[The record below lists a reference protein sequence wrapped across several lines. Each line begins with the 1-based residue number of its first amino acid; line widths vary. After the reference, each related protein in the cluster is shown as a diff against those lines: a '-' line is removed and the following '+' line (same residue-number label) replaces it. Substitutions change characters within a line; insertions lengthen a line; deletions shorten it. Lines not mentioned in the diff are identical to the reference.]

1 MLLSRH
7 TRRRE
12 FITFVGAAT
21 AWPLAAR
28 AQQPTMP
35 VIGFLGS
42 ASPDSYSTRLRVF
55 REGLKEA
62 GYVEGEN
69 VQIEYRWAGAQNDLL
84 ATLVADLVQHQVA
97 VIVAASGTPGA
108 LAAKAATTTIPIV
121 FGVAVDPVKEGFVAS
136 LSHPGGNLTGVTNL
150 NVEIGPKRLE
160 LMHTVVPAAMHF
172 GVLVDPTGADLA
184 NTFVRSV
191 QTAAEKLGLQID
203 VLNASNERDFDSV
216 FAALA
221 QLRTD
226 ALIIGPST
234 FFSARS
240 EQLGALALRHAVPA
254 IFQYGPFAR
263 AGGLLSYS
271 TDETEYYH
279 LVGLYTGRI
288 LKGEKPG
295 DLPVQR
301 STKVELIINLK
312 TAKALGITIPLSLLG
327 RADEVIE

>member
-1 MLLSRH
+1 M
-7 TRRRE
+7 RRRD
-12 FITFVGAAT
+12 FTKGIVGSAI
-21 AWPLAAR
+21 AWPLSAR
-28 AQQPTMP
+28 AQQPAMP

-69 VQIEYRWAGAQNDLL
+69 VKIEYRWAGAQNDLL
-84 ATLVADLVQHQVA
+84 PMLAADLVQHQVA

-108 LAAKAATTTIPIV
+108 LAAKAATATIPIV

-136 LSHPGGNLTGVTNL
+136 LSHPGGNLTGITNL

-160 LMHTVVPAAMHF
+160 FMHTVVPAAMHF

-184 NTFVRSV
+184 NAFVRSV
-191 QTAAEKLGLQID
+191 QTAAEKLGLQIH
-203 VLNASNERDFDSV
+203 VLNASNERDFNSAFD
-216 FAALA
+216 ALA
-221 QLRTD
+221 QLHAD
-226 ALIIGPST
+226 ALIIGPSV

-240 EQLGALALRHAVPA
+240 EQLGALARRHAVPA

-263 AGGLLSYS
+263 AGGLLSYG

-295 DLPVQR
+295 DLPVQE
-301 STKVELIINLK
+301 STKIELIINLK
-312 TAKALGITIPLSLLG
+312 TAKALGIAIPLSLLG

>member
-1 MLLSRH
+1 M
-7 TRRRE
+7 RRRDLVKG
-12 FITFVGAAT
+12 IVGSALS
-21 AWPLAAR
+21 WPLSSR
-28 AQQPTMP
+28 AQQPALP

-69 VQIEYRWAGAQNDLL
+69 VKIEYRWAGAQNDLL
-84 ATLVADLVQHQVA
+84 PMLAADLVQHQVA

-108 LAAKAATTTIPIV
+108 LAAKAATATIPI
-121 FGVAVDPVKEGFVAS
+121 
-136 LSHPGGNLTGVTNL
+136 GVTNL

-160 LMHTVVPAAMHF
+160 LMHTVVPAAIHF

-184 NTFVRSV
+184 NAFVRSV
-191 QTAAEKLGLQID
+191 QTAAEKLGLQIH
-203 VLNASNERDFDSV
+203 VLNASNERDFNSAFDT
-216 FAALA
+216 LA
-221 QLRTD
+221 QLHAD

-234 FFSARS
+234 FFAVRG

-263 AGGLLSYS
+263 AGGLLSYG
-271 TDETEYYH
+271 TDETQYYH

-295 DLPVQR
+295 NLPVQQ
-301 STKVELIINLK
+301 SAKIELIINLK
-312 TAKALGITIPLSLLG
+312 TAKALGIAIPLSLLG

>member
-1 MLLSRH
+1 MY
-7 TRRRE
+7 RRD
-12 FITFVGAAT
+12 FIKVVAASAVT
-21 AWPLAAR
+21 WPLAVR
-28 AQQPTMP
+28 AQQPTLP

-42 ASPDSYSTRLRVF
+42 ASPDSYSRRLRVF

-69 VQIEYRWAGAQNDLL
+69 VKIEYRWAGAQNDLL
-84 ATLVADLVQHQVA
+84 PMLAADLVQHQVA

-108 LAAKAATTTIPIV
+108 LAAKAATATIPIV
-121 FGVAVDPVKEGFVAS
+121 FAVGVDPVKEGFVAS
-136 LSHPGGNLTGVTNL
+136 LSEPGGNLTGVTNL

-184 NTFVRSV
+184 NAFVRGV
-191 QTAAEKLGLQID
+191 QTAAEKLGLQIH
-203 VLNASNERDFDSV
+203 VLNASNERDFNSAFDT
-216 FAALA
+216 LA
-221 QLRTD
+221 QLHAD

-234 FFSARS
+234 FFALRG
-240 EQLGALALRHAVPA
+240 EQLGALALRHAVPT

-263 AGGLLSYS
+263 AGGLLSYG

-295 DLPVQR
+295 NLPVQQ
-301 STKVELIINLK
+301 SSKIELIINLK
-312 TAKALGITIPLSLLG
+312 TAKALGIAIPLSLLG

>member
-1 MLLSRH
+1 M
-7 TRRRE
+7 RRRE
-12 FITFVGAAT
+12 FIALIGGVAVAS
-21 AWPLAAR
+21 PLSAR
-28 AQQPTMP
+28 AQQPAMP

-42 ASPDSYSTRLRVF
+42 ASPDSYSIRLRVF

-69 VQIEYRWAGAQNDLL
+69 VKIEYRWAGAQNDLL
-84 ATLVADLVQHQVA
+84 PMLAADLVQHQVT

-108 LAAKAATTTIPIV
+108 LAARAATATIPIV
-121 FGVAVDPVKEGFVAS
+121 FAVGVDPVKEGFVAS
-136 LSHPGGNLTGVTNL
+136 LSQPGGNLTGVTNL

-191 QTAAEKLGLQID
+191 QTAAEKLGLQIH
-203 VLNASNERDFDSV
+203 VLNASNERDFNLAFD
-216 FAALA
+216 ALA
-221 QLRTD
+221 QLHAD

-234 FFSARS
+234 FFAARG

-254 IFQYGPFAR
+254 IFQYGQFAR
-263 AGGLLSYS
+263 AGGLLSYG

-295 DLPVQR
+295 DLPVQQ
-301 STKVELIINLK
+301 SAKVELIINLK
-312 TAKALGITIPLSLLG
+312 TAKALGIAIPLSLLG